1 MTKFDRFISY
11 FLAALLFTGLGYC
24 WRMVHERKIEQ
35 FYESQAE
42 QDLSTLEQEFHSALE
57 HPKTF
62 KIFQGQFEVY
72 PVKPIS
78 KKQFYY
84 QLPRQLPR
92 RRGE

>member
-1 MTKFDRFISY
+1 MTNFDRFITY
-11 FLAALLFTGLGYC
+11 FLVALLFTACGYY
-24 WRMVHERKIEQ
+24 WRMVHERQIEQ
-35 FYESQAE
+35 YYESEAE
-42 QDLSTLEQEFHSALE
+42 HNLSTLEEQFNSALE

-84 QLPRQLPR
+84 
-92 RRGE
+92 RRGK